1 MLLLDEEVVLLLE
14 LVLLSSLLLLLLE
27 EEEESF
33 LAAAA
38 AAIICFGA
46 FLRCSRR
53 SSVRPPRPILVKKLM
68 ANLHMRHVY
77 MKQEI
82 FYQIAPYIW

>member
-1 MLLLDEEVVLLLE
+1 MLLLE
-14 LVLLSSLLLLLLE
+14 LLLLEVLLLSSLLLLEEE

-68 ANLHMRHVY
+68 ANLHICIYVY
-77 MKQEI
+77 ESDFLIRDCSTLLQGK
-82 FYQIAPYIW
+82 